1 MFQSSPV
8 TKDGRY
14 FFALALRMRLVTFQ
28 SSPVTKDGRYDSTR
42 PRMIRNRRFNPRPSL
57 RTGATVQNLALAAE
71 ALFQS
76 SPVTKD
82 GRYINFVA
90 SRN

>member
-42 PRMIRNRRFNPRPSL
+42 PRVQTCALPISSL